1 VGEGVGG
8 TAAGAGASS
17 GVVCGWAGVVV
28 GASTSVSET
37 DAGDASEG
45 EEVRLVR
52 LGAGTD
58 KADYAGC
65 DAPLVQGGSSIVLD
79 EWDGGK
85 NGVSDG

>member
-1 VGEGVGG
+1 MEEGVGG

-17 GVVCGWAGVVV
+17 GVVCGWAGVV
-28 GASTSVSET
+28 GASTSVGET

-52 LGAGTD
+52 LGTGTD

-79 EWDGGK
+79 EWDSGK